1 MLSMGAFALEEKHRT
16 FEFFRCYSIKNTL
29 ICGLFPCKRNCMK
42 TDSIEIFQTIRAAMQ
57 PYTALGFTA
66 RANTDD
72 NYDLWSEKNV
82 LVEGKKKTELHF
94 AEVKVSKNDVQF
106 CVYAIDLMGDK
117 RQSVI
122 DQSLS
127 AYQDGDTSCF
137 SIKQLD
143 EALLENLTE
152 VLERCYQLFKQ
163 KEWV

>member
-1 MLSMGAFALEEKHRT
+1 
-16 FEFFRCYSIKNTL
+16 
-29 ICGLFPCKRNCMK
+29 MK

-66 RANTDD
+66 RFNTDD
-72 NYDLWSEKNV
+72 SYDLWSEKNV
-82 LVEGKKKTELHF
+82 VIDGKKKSELHF
-94 AEVKVSKNDVQF
+94 AEVKVSKEGVQF
-106 CVYAIDLMGDK
+106 CVYAIKMMGDK
-117 RQSVI
+117 SQNII

-127 AYQDGDTSCF
+127 AYQQDDTNCF

-143 EALLENLTE
+143 EALMENLTE